1 MVPLKEARGR
11 EAFENIRV
19 YVGNPTRATT
29 TTRRKCFEDTSLD
42 RLSNIKFV
50 SLGRR
55 QRIYRSKR
63 NMVTNTSGKKKTAIA
78 RATIRDGEGRV
89 RVDSRPVELV
99 EPELA
104 QLKML
109 EPFRIAED
117 ELRETVDVDVDV
129 EGGGVMGRPTRPC
142 TAIARALV
150 DHTNDAE
157 LRDAFMEFDRSAAG
171 QRRSPVRIQ
180 EVGRPWRAG
189 PLPEIHR

>member
-1 MVPLKEARGR
+1 
-11 EAFENIRV
+11 
-19 YVGNPTRATT
+19 
-29 TTRRKCFEDTSLD
+29 
-42 RLSNIKFV
+42 
-50 SLGRR
+50 
-55 QRIYRSKR
+55 
-63 NMVTNTSGKKKTAIA
+63 MVTNTSGKKKTAIA

-129 EGGGVMGRPTRPC
+129 EGGGVMGQADAAR

-157 LRDAFMEFDRSAAG
+157 LRDAFMEFDRSLLVND
-171 QRRSPVRIQ
+171 VRQ
-180 EVGRPWRAG
+180 SEPKKWGGPGARA
-189 PLPEIHR
+189 RYQKSYR